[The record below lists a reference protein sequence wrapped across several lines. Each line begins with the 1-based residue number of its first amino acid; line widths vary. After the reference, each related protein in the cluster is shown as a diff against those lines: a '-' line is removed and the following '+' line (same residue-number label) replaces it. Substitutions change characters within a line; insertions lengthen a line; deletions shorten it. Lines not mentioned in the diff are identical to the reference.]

1 MSRFIQIH
9 ALTPYPLSN
18 PNRDDTGRPKSA
30 SYGGVPRL
38 RISSQALKRA
48 IRLSPI
54 FQSELEG
61 HLGDRT
67 QRIGKVIAETL
78 NGHDLDDARKREIAE
93 AVAAV
98 FGKLDA
104 AEAKPK
110 KGKAKKGEEGDDDE
124 AARADIEKVRIRQ
137 LAFLSPDER
146 LRAIDLA
153 ERAARGE
160 KLPSTAELRK
170 EILQTADG
178 AADVAMFGRMLADA
192 PAYNREA
199 AVQLAHAFTTH
210 RVVVENDYY
219 TAVDD
224 LKRPEEDSGSAFIG
238 ETGFGSGVFYL
249 YGCIDRDLLEENL
262 QGDAEL
268 ASRAIGAFVSALSSA
283 TPSGKRSSFAH
294 QTRASFLL
302 IEKGDQQP
310 RSLAA
315 SFLEGV
321 EGKDLLGAS
330 VKRLDERSKALD
342 RAYGACADERL
353 SMDVVAGEGTVA
365 ELVAFASAD

>member
-1 MSRFIQIH
+1 MTRFIQIH

-30 SYGGVPRL
+30 NYGGLPRL

-48 IRLSPI
+48 IRLSPV
-54 FQSELEG
+54 FQTELQG

-67 QRIGKVIAETL
+67 QRIGQIIADTL
-78 NGHDLDDARKREIAE
+78 NNHDLPEDKKRVITNAITD
-93 AVAAV
+93 V

-104 AEAKPK
+104 GEQKQ
-110 KGKAKKGEEGDDDE
+110 KKGEEKAEWRPEG
-124 AARADIEKVRIRQ
+124 VRTRQ
-137 LAFLSPDER
+137 LAFVSP
-146 LRAIDLA
+146 A
-153 ERAARGE
+153 ERAKAIELTEQAARGE
-160 KLPSTAELRK
+160 KLPSKAELQK
-170 EILQTADG
+170 TILQTSDG

-210 RVVVENDYY
+210 RVVIENDYY

-224 LKRPEEDSGSAFIG
+224 LKKPEEDTGAGFIG

-249 YGCIDRDLLEENL
+249 YSCIDRALLEENL
-262 QGDAEL
+262 EGDKEL
-268 ASRAIGAFVSALSSA
+268 ASRAIGAFLSAMSSA
-283 TPSGKRSSFAH
+283 TPSGKRSTFAH

-302 IEKGDQQP
+302 VEKGDQQP

-315 SFLEGV
+315 AFLSGV
-321 EGKDLLGAS
+321 HGNDLLQS
-330 VKRLDERSKALD
+330 SINELIELSEKLDH
-342 RAYGACADERL
+342 AYGACADERMK
-353 SMDVVAGEGTVA
+353 MDIVAGDGRLS
-365 ELVAFASAD
+365 ELVEFVRAG

>member
-48 IRLSPI
+48 IRLSPV

-67 QRIGKVIAETL
+67 QRIGKIVADALKE
-78 NGHDLDDARKREIAE
+78 HDLDDARQREIAE
-93 AVAAV
+93 TVAAV

-104 AEAKPK
+104 AEPKPK
-110 KGKAKKGEEGDDDE
+110 KGEAKKAE
-124 AARADIEKVRIRQ
+124 AGNDAETAKPGVEKVRIRQ

-146 LRAIDLA
+146 LKAIDLA

-170 EILQTADG
+170 EVLQTADG
-178 AADVAMFGRMLADA
+178 AADIAMFGRMLADA

-210 RVVVENDYY
+210 RVVVESDYY

-224 LKRPEEDSGSAFIG
+224 LKRPEEDAGSAFIG

-268 ASRAIGAFVSALSSA
+268 ASRAIGAFVAALSSA

-294 QTRASFLL
+294 QTCARFLL
-302 IEKGDQQP
+302 IEKGGQQP

-315 SFLEGV
+315 SFLESV
-321 EGKDLLGAS
+321 EEADLLGSS
-330 VKRLDERSKALD
+330 VKRLRKDLEALD
-342 RAYGACADERL
+342 HAYGACADERM
-353 SMDVVAGEGTVA
+353 SMDVAAGEGTVA
-365 ELVAFASAD
+365 ELVAFASAT